1 MWFGLKPTFI
11 RENKEELPLL
21 LQEITILKLSN
32 PIIML
37 KKDFFNQNL
46 FLYFLD
52 YKRIFHKELIV

>member
-11 RENKEELPLL
+11 HGNKEELPLL

-32 PIIML
+32 PIITL

-52 YKRIFHKELIV
+52 YIRIFHRELIM